1 MSQKR
6 NNTVLLFS
14 LPILAGV
21 AYTSITGLL
30 TPGFYI
36 KETPNWQAQ
45 SIGQDIMNLFL
56 IVPVLLVSAF
66 LAYRKNR
73 IGLLLWGG
81 TNLYLIYTYC
91 LYAFD
96 VHFNNLF
103 IIYCINLGL
112 SFYALLYFIYL
123 QIKKPVIVQLQ
134 NSRLQKIT
142 GYYFIAVAI
151 CFYALWLMEIIPA
164 IMNDTIPASLEEA
177 GLFTNGVHV
186 IDLSVFLPGL
196 LIIGVM
202 VLRKRTLGFILA
214 PVGLTFMVLMDLSIA
229 GLMVVLKNRGLE
241 ANMGVMAMMG
251 GLALI
256 TMLLLFWH
264 IKEINKTSE
273 TYVTG

>member
-1 MSQKR
+1 M
-6 NNTVLLFS
+6 
-14 LPILAGV
+14 AGV
-21 AYTSITGLL
+21 AYASITGLSTL
-30 TPGFYI
+30 DFYI

-56 IVPVLLVSAF
+56 IVPVLMVSAF

-73 IGLLLWGG
+73 TGLLLWGG

-123 QIKKPVIVQLQ
+123 QIKEPVIVQLQ

-142 GYYFIAVAI
+142 GIYFIVVAI
-151 CFYALWLMEIIPA
+151 SFYALWLMEIIPSV
-164 IMNDTIPASLEEA
+164 MNGTVPASLQEV

-196 LIIGVM
+196 FIVGVM
-202 VLRKRTLGFILA
+202 VLQKKTLGFILA
-214 PVGLTFMVLMDLSIA
+214 PVGLTFMILMDLSLA

-241 ANMGVMAMMG
+241 ANMGVMIMMG
-251 GLALI
+251 VLALFSAVI
-256 TMLLLFWH
+256 LFTYF
-264 IKEINKTSE
+264 KVMDKT
-273 TYVTG
+273 TVTHATG